1 MLNNPVANK
10 SRPGRPITISKQTI
24 TKKCLEFYLLN
35 GIDNQSFNNVI
46 KHAGVSKGSIYR
58 LYGSEDHFKNLF

>member
-1 MLNNPVANK
+1 MFSNSIKKNK
-10 SRPGRPITISKQTI
+10 AGRPVTIDKNRI

-46 KHAGVSKGSIYR
+46 KYAGVSKRHYIQAVW
-58 LYGSEDHFKNLF
+58 K

>member
-1 MLNNPVANK
+1 MFSNSIKKNK
-10 SRPGRPITISKQTI
+10 AGRPVTIDKNSI

-46 KHAGVSKGSIYR
+46 KYAGVSKV
-58 LYGSEDHFKNLF
+58 LYTGCMEVKMRFKKLS